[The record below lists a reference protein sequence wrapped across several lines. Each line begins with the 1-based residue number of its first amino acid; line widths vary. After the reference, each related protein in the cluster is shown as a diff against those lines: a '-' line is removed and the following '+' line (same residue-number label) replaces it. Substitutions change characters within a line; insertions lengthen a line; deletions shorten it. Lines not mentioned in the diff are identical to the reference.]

1 MDAKRINPILQKAT
15 ATRPSRYSRDPWRL
29 VECLET
35 GFVFLEN
42 PPGYSELK
50 EDFAWEKTQAQES
63 ERRTRDEPIFSAAS
77 EIIGKARR
85 PDRGVPKVE
94 REALRFLASYKART
108 PPLRVLDVGCASGQ
122 KALRIAAK
130 MRGEHGVAVEPIG
143 IEVSDVL
150 AHHAQRNLAEYG
162 GYAIHAPAIEG
173 LQRIEDGS
181 IDLII
186 LSSYL
191 EHEVLPLEALRGCAA
206 KLAPGGQIIIKVP
219 NFGSLNRRV
228 RGSRWCGFRYP
239 DHVNYFSPA
248 TLKLLVQ
255 RAGLAV
261 ARMNLLDRLPT
272 NDNMWLIAGHRCR

>member
-1 MDAKRINPILQKAT
+1 MAPC
-15 ATRPSRYSRDPWRL
+15 
-29 VECLET
+29 ECLET

-42 PPGYSELK
+42 PPATRNKGRTSRGK
-50 EDFAWEKTQAQES
+50 KTQHRNRSDA
-63 ERRTRDEPIFSAAS
+63 RATNDLSAAS

-85 PDRGVPKVE
+85 PTAGAEGSNAKRFGS
-94 REALRFLASYKART
+94 RELQSAT

-206 KLAPGGQIIIKVP
+206 KLAPAGRIIIKVP
-219 NFGSLNRRV
+219 NFASLNRRV

-239 DHVNYFSPA
+239 DHVNYFTPA
-248 TLKLLVQ
+248 TLKLSVK

-261 ARMNLLDRLPT
+261 VRMNLLDRLPT